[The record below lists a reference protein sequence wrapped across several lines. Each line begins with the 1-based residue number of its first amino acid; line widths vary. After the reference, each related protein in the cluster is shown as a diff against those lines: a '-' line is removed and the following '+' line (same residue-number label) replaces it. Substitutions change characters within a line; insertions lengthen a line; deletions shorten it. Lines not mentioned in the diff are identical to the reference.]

1 MILANKRIWSAM
13 LIILALMFMYD
24 PCVGAATADNT
35 SVGTIGAA
43 QIQDDPAT
51 LQNVRFSSNS
61 EETRIVLDLN
71 RLPQYTLTILENPTR
86 IVIDLSNTEN
96 GGVLPARSFKDSL
109 LTQIRTATDTE
120 KRTRIVLE
128 LANLPYY
135 EVFTLKNPDRLVIDL
150 RKIYEQKTEE
160 VLADGLRHIT
170 IRKGTKNGPLVLHVL
185 DYDMNSQEIK
195 LEHVLAND
203 EIPGLE
209 TVSSMAKRT
218 NALAAINGTYFA
230 KSGELLGL
238 LLYNDNILQSPI
250 GTRSAFA
257 LKHSGEL
264 IIDQVSYAGEIEL
277 PSGARC
283 PIQALNRERGLDSV
297 VIYTPAFGS
306 TTKTNDYG
314 MEYIVIEDKITEIR
328 YGNAAIPTNGYV
340 VSVHGA
346 CMKKMADLE
355 IGDRLIVRHKLD
367 PNWTDVRL
375 AVGAGPQLVKDG
387 NIYLTTKTEGF
398 GNDIVSGRAPR
409 SAIGITPDRHLLLA
423 VVDGRQPAHSVGMT
437 LLELAKFMQELGVT
451 DAMNLDGGGSTELV
465 VMGEIA
471 NRPSDGKERLLGDAL
486 IFVPS
491 VNPTPAVTITILD
504 SKTNLPQLN
513 EAKKAS

>member
-1 MILANKRIWSAM
+1 
-13 LIILALMFMYD
+13 
-24 PCVGAATADNT
+24 
-35 SVGTIGAA
+35 
-43 QIQDDPAT
+43 
-51 LQNVRFSSNS
+51 
-61 EETRIVLDLN
+61 
-71 RLPQYTLTILENPTR
+71 
-86 IVIDLSNTEN
+86 
-96 GGVLPARSFKDSL
+96 
-109 LTQIRTATDTE
+109 
-120 KRTRIVLE
+120 
-128 LANLPYY
+128 
-135 EVFTLKNPDRLVIDL
+135 
-150 RKIYEQKTEE
+150 
-160 VLADGLRHIT
+160 
-170 IRKGTKNGPLVLHVL
+170 
-185 DYDMNSQEIK
+185 
-195 LEHVLAND
+195 
-203 EIPGLE
+203 
-209 TVSSMAKRT
+209 
-218 NALAAINGTYFA
+218 
-230 KSGELLGL
+230 
-238 LLYNDNILQSPI
+238 
-250 GTRSAFA
+250 